1 MLIGSLSLLLA
12 FLAGQDLPVVE
23 RARVGPVA
31 ISAAAEAVYREFR
44 ERARLIDLKLEG
56 HLSPALE
63 LRLFGSQPGAS
74 LIAEIWPSNNELV
87 VTRIRVLDPRLRTKE
102 GIGIGS
108 TYGEL
113 RSRYSVDWV
122 ASGEGDF
129 FARVEA
135 LGISFTL
142 DTSGLPAGR
151 TIRDPALV
159 PGTVRIIGVLLTR

>member
-1 MLIGSLSLLLA
+1 MLIGSLIVSCALLS
-12 FLAGQDLPVVE
+12 GQDLPVVE
-23 RARVGPVA
+23 RGRVGPVA
-31 ISAAAEAVYREFR
+31 ISAAAETVYREFR
-44 ERARLIDLKLEG
+44 DRARLIDLELEG

-63 LRLFGSQPGAS
+63 IRWFGSQPGAS
-74 LIAEIWPSNNELV
+74 LIAEILPSNNELV
-87 VTRIRVLDPRLRTKE
+87 VSRIRVLDSRLRTKE

-129 FARVEA
+129 LARVEA
-135 LGISFTL
+135 LGLSFTL

-159 PGTVRIIGVLLTR
+159 PGTVRIIAMLLTR